1 MAGEKKGKKK
11 ERRNEGREKLS
22 EARSESGE
30 RTIFE
35 IVHTSTDKRLATV
48 IVI

>member
-1 MAGEKKGKKK
+1 MAREKK
-11 ERRNEGREKLS
+11 ERRKKERTKEEKLS

-35 IVHTSTDKRLATV
+35 IVHRSTDKRFATV